1 MRRRRDFLAANRGV
15 RIVTP
20 AFILLVRPNDSGA
33 ARVGFTVSRK
43 VGNAVA
49 RNRARRR
56 LREMAR
62 TGLAPR
68 AVAGADHIF
77 IARPQER
84 ERPFAELVADMAR
97 AVEKAGARL
106 KAPSG

>member
-20 AFILLVRPNDSGA
+20 AFILLVRANDTGA

-62 TGLAPR
+62 IELAPR

-77 IARPQER
+77 IARPQDI
-84 ERPFAELVADMAR
+84 ERPFAELAADMVR
-97 AVEKAGARL
+97 AVAKAESRL
-106 KAPSG
+106 KAAAG